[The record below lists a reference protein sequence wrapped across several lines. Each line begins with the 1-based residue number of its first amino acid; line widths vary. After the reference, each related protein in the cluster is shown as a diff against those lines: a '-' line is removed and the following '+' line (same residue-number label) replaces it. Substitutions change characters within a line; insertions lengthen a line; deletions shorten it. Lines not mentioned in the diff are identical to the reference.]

1 MSFLTL
7 IQDDGEPLVR
17 WNWISDH
24 VHEFVDLTGQ
34 HLYLSLT
41 PVVLGLLISVPLG
54 VASVR
59 WSWFYPPVFAGA
71 NLLYAVPSL
80 ALFMLMLDIT
90 GLDSPLTAI
99 VPLTVYTLAVLIPNV
114 VDGLRQ
120 VPEPVRQ
127 AATAMGFGATRRL
140 IQVELPIAVPVIVAG
155 LRVATVSSIS
165 LVSVA
170 VLVGQGGLGQL
181 FTDGAQREFP
191 TPIIAGI
198 ALTIILAFSA
208 DLVLVLAQRLLTPW
222 ARDRRRTA

>member
-1 MSFLTL
+1 MALQ
-7 IQDDGEPLVR
+7 IGDGEPLVR
-17 WNWISDH
+17 WGWIADH
-24 VHEFVDLTGQ
+24 VQDLVDLTGQ

-41 PVVLGLLISVPLG
+41 PVLLGLLISIPLG
-54 VASVR
+54 LASVR
-59 WSWFYPPVFAGA
+59 WSWFYPPVFGAA

-80 ALFMLMLDIT
+80 ALFMLMLDVT
-90 GLDSPLTAI
+90 GLDSSLTAI
-99 VPLTVYTLAVLIPNV
+99 VPLTGYTLAVLVPNV

-127 AATAMGFGATRRL
+127 AATAMGFGALRRL
-140 IQVELPIAVPVIVAG
+140 LQVELPIAVPVIMAG

-198 ALTIILAFSA
+198 VLTILLAFTA
-208 DLVLVLAQRLLTPW
+208 DLVLVGSQRLLTPW
-222 ARDRRRTA
+222 ARTRRSAA